1 MKITQT
7 NTFCNDVLQY
17 YSQTHKLC
25 NALEKLLLV
34 RTPPSAFGG
43 VKGGDTS
50 QNRQEEQELAAFA
63 DKKVKDET
71 EQRQRILRRRKSIS
85 SCESNSGDPDL
96 KFNVNLEGPDS
107 KQGTVNNNIGQPLA
121 YEGPF
126 TNSSVTGLTN
136 LEGLNHSQM
145 MLLAGATASPETLIA
160 SSIYQNVGEPN
171 IARFGNL
178 SGELN
183 PAIQVPNVENT
194 ENTDSNVLL
203 PSVQRPLSP
212 SLLMLNGH
220 HPTHAD
226 LQSHHSPEQSSDLS
240 LNSAG
245 QRVPM
250 EMVIA
255 PATSLGSTSASTQNN
270 PSVTTA
276 DVADLEGRSSAS
288 NSDIDSE
295 SDVSFDDSA
304 SDRSDGSGSDPGS
317 MHFSE
322 PFTAARVLA
331 LNRMQQQHRREQ
343 YLQDRALRQLSA
355 SSTNFQP
362 PPDSEYQSG
371 DSIDSTMAEDSCG
384 SDSSSSDFAD

>member
-1 MKITQT
+1 M
-7 NTFCNDVLQY
+7 
-17 YSQTHKLC
+17 C

-34 RTPPSAFGG
+34 RTPSSAFGG

-50 QNRQEEQELAAFA
+50 QNRQEEQELAAFE

-71 EQRQRILRRRKSIS
+71 EQRQRILRRRKSTS
-85 SCESNSGDPDL
+85 SCDSNIGDPDL
-96 KFNVNLEGPDS
+96 RMNVNLEGPDS
-107 KQGTVNNNIGQPLA
+107 KQATVNNDNIGQPLA
-121 YEGPF
+121 YGVPF
-126 TNSSVTGLTN
+126 SNSPGSAIATSSALAN
-136 LEGLNHSQM
+136 LEGLNHGQM
-145 MLLAGATASPETLIA
+145 LLLAGATGSPETLVA
-160 SSIYQNVGEPN
+160 SGIYQNVPSGVRNNDTFTTESN
-171 IARFGNL
+171 ISRFGNL
-178 SGELN
+178 SGDLN
-183 PAIQVPNVENT
+183 QAIQLPNVEST
-194 ENTDSNVLL
+194 ESTDSNVLL

-220 HPTHAD
+220 HPSHAD
-226 LQSHHSPEQSSDLS
+226 LQSHHSPERSSDFS

-255 PATSLGSTSASTQNN
+255 PATSLGGTSSSTRNN
-270 PSVTTA
+270 PIVTTA

-295 SDVSFDDSA
+295 SDDVSFDDSA
-304 SDRSDGSGSDPGS
+304 SDRSDGSDSGY
-317 MHFSE
+317 FSE